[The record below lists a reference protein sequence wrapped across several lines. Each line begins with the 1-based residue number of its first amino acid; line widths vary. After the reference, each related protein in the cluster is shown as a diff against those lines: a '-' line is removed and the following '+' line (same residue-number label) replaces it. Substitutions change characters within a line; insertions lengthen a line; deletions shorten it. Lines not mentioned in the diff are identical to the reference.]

1 YKDSANNFGSGATLT
16 PVISVDTLRPLAPVV
31 VLASDTGISA
41 TDKVTYAG
49 IVTVSGIEANATWEF
64 SNDNGANWSTGPNNF
79 TFAFINDGA
88 KSLFI
93 RQTDAAG
100 NLGPV
105 NHFSFTLDTVA
116 PAIPNIALNTDTG
129 ISALDKITK
138 DGKIIVTGLE
148 STARFEYALN
158 SDTSWTPG
166 SGNSFTLT
174 GDGAKLVRV
183 RQIDLAGNIGAA
195 TADLQFT
202 LDTTSTT
209 LAVSSSSSK
218 LKAGETATI
227 TFTFSETAYNFDYSD
242 ITVVGGVLSN
252 LTQNLSNKKLVTAT
266 FTPLV
271 NSITTG
277 QISVVA
283 NYNDAAGNSGTSA
296 VLVPIIAIDT
306 DVPTVGITSGASAL
320 KIGETTVITFSLSEP
335 TSDFTLTD
343 VTVTGGTLSN
353 FAGSNN
359 SYTATFTPAIGSTT
373 TASIN
378 VAAGKFAD
386 AFANQNLASNA
397 LKISVDTS
405 APVATFAQ
413 VATPRNTSVSSLDV
427 TFTES
432 VSGFDVSD
440 LSLTFNGNVVS
451 LSNVSISGSGAN
463 YTISGLNTTAQG
475 AYVLALNF
483 NASGIS
489 DAAGNALGANA
500 SVSWSVDTSS
510 PAVAITSSTNK
521 LNPGQNATITFTFST
536 APSGFDVSDI
546 TAVGGAISGLTK
558 SSNTVYT
565 ATLTPAANF
574 SGNGSV
580 AVSNGYT
587 NSAGTTGLPGLSET
601 IAVDTVAPTAV
612 ISSSVDR
619 LGVGQ
624 TSTITFTFS
633 EAVAGF
639 DS

>member
-1 YKDSANNFGSGATLT
+1 M
-16 PVISVDTLRPLAPVV
+16 
-31 VLASDTGISA
+31 
-41 TDKVTYAG
+41 
-49 IVTVSGIEANATWEF
+49 
-64 SNDNGANWSTGPNNF
+64 
-79 TFAFINDGA
+79 
-88 KSLFI
+88 
-93 RQTDAAG
+93 
-100 NLGPV
+100 
-105 NHFSFTLDTVA
+105 
-116 PAIPNIALNTDTG
+116 
-129 ISALDKITK
+129 
-138 DGKIIVTGLE
+138 E
-148 STARFEYALN
+148 STAGFEYSLN
-158 SDTSWTPG
+158 SGSSWALG

-266 FTPLV
+266 FTPFV

-296 VLVPIIAIDT
+296 VLVPVIAIDT
-306 DVPTVGITSGASAL
+306 AVPTVGISSGASAL

-335 TSDFTLTD
+335 TGDFTLAD

-353 FAGSNN
+353 FAQSDL
-359 SYTATFTPAIGSTT
+359 SYTATFIPTIGSTT

-386 AFANQNLASNA
+386 AFGNQNLASNA

-405 APVATFAQ
+405 TPVATFAQ
-413 VATPRNTSVSSLDV
+413 VATPRNIGVSSLDV

-440 LSLTFNGNVVS
+440 LSLTFNGNPVS
-451 LSNVSISGSGAN
+451 LSGASISGSGAN

-475 AYVLALNF
+475 AYVLTLNF

-510 PAVAITSSTNK
+510 PAVAITSSTNN
-521 LNPGQNATITFTFST
+521 LNPGQNANITFTFST
-536 APSGFDVSDI
+536 APTGFDPSDI

-565 ATLTPAANF
+565 ATLTPASNF
-574 SGNGSV
+574 SGKGSV

-587 NSAGTTGLPGLSET
+587 NAAGTTGPSR
-601 IAVDTVAPTAV
+601 A
-612 ISSSVDR
+612 
-619 LGVGQ
+619 
-624 TSTITFTFS
+624 F
-633 EAVAGF
+633 
-639 DS
+639 